1 MASGVFRWVILINHS
16 FRQIISSFQRAAHS
30 RFYLGL
36 IEITL
41 SLRRTGNESSS
52 MRPLINIIELFQ
64 DRTCIVSGLLFQ
76 GGFILLLFSGE
87 LLYLNTAR
95 RPLRN
100 NMEEVAQR

>member
-16 FRQIISSFQRAAHS
+16 FPQIVSSLSPAAHF

-76 GGFILLLFSGE
+76 GGFIIILYSGE